1 MRGYITSIYSHLRP
15 MKHSRSLLKIFLV
28 SVNVKRMLPGRFIQ
42 GINSYAMRQLSLGGL
57 EPSDSHLLSGLQENS
72 EGLFAILP
80 VIPPA
85 DLGVR
90 EHSLFTNRVES

>member
-1 MRGYITSIYSHLRP
+1 MWKSAVVANEGH
-15 MKHSRSLLKIFLV
+15 KWHSSNSRLIE
-28 SVNVKRMLPGRFIQ
+28 
-42 GINSYAMRQLSLGGL
+42 GINSYAIRQLSLGGL